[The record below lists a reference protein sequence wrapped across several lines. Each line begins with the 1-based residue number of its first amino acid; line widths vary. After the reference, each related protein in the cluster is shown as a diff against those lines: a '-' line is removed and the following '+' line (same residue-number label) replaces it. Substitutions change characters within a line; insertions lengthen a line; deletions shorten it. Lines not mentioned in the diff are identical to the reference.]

1 MLAAFHVSTWGLE
14 LSLDLAIR
22 TDGPVDLMNRPPP
35 VVSSG
40 NPDDVGSTFDWIV
53 QVRTKS
59 VDRAGM
65 STPLP
70 LSRPPPSSEM
80 VHR

>member
-1 MLAAFHVSTWGLE
+1 MLSAFHVSTWGLE

-40 NPDDVGSTFDWIV
+40 NPDDVSSDFDWIV
-53 QVRTKS
+53 QVRPTIHA
-59 VDRAGM
+59 R
-65 STPLP
+65 LP
-70 LSRPPPSSEM
+70 PHACLFSPPCSKRKVEE
-80 VHR
+80 